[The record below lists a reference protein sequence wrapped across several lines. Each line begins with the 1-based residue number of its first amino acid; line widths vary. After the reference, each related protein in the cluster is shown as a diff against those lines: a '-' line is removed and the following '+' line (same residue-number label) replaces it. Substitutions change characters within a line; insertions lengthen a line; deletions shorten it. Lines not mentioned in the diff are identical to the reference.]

1 MAARM
6 AMIAIT
12 TSSSISVNARV
23 PGRTGSNDFMVTRYY
38 FDTELRKVAFFEGS
52 WNCVSIEFS
61 SEFLLFVPLPTC
73 QALFWWD
80 VVVGRISTRPS
91 SRAHPKFLPVAV
103 VTGLFQ
109 ANAIFGV
116 EGAMDSC
123 AGSGKHGD

>member
-12 TSSSISVNARV
+12 TNSSISVNARV

-61 SEFLLFVPLPTC
+61 SEFLLFVAARAGHPASNQTSTPAEMDSGRS
-73 QALFWWD
+73 Q
-80 VVVGRISTRPS
+80 VGRKRRP
-91 SRAHPKFLPVAV
+91 
-103 VTGLFQ
+103 Q
-109 ANAIFGV
+109 A
-116 EGAMDSC
+116 S
-123 AGSGKHGD
+123 